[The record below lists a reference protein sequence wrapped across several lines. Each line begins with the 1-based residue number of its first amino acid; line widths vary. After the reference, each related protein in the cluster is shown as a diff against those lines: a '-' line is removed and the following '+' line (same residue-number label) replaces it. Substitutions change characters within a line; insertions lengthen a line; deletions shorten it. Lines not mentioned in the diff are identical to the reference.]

1 MSLACE
7 TPAVSFPSSSVRPAT
22 LDDLPLF
29 EACERTGF
37 SENRRA
43 SKASLR
49 HSITSPSQLALVIE
63 GRARRK
69 KPVPA
74 GCAVVFQYKRSLRVY
89 SLAILKEH
97 RMLGLGEALVRHIV
111 EFAAS
116 HGYERVTLEADMNN
130 PKLVNWYRKFGFEP
144 VRSLPDYYGPA
155 EPAVRMVLS
164 QLSRDG
170 SPESVVIVVDEP
182 GRVRDC
188 CPGVQFCSATDYLA
202 DTNYAG
208 SNRFHVLNL
217 CTSYKTHSM
226 GYYVSLLASARNHRV
241 TPSVMTVKDVTT
253 PLVAQSLL
261 DEIKDAIHPRPL
273 PEKGALLELTIILGR
288 TPDPC
293 RAELARKLFS
303 LFAIPF
309 FTIVME
315 RLDDG
320 WKFRKVKLLHLRQV
334 ARQWPE
340 LLRTSLEAFCLKK
353 RYNRPRL
360 KSYQYDLAILADA
373 TEPTPPSSPMALEK
387 FRKAAEK
394 VGFFVEFITKA
405 DHRRICEFDA
415 LFIRETTAMDNHTY
429 AMSRHAY
436 TEGLVVVDDPWSIML
451 CSNKVYLQE
460 RLAHAGANQPRG
472 WHLTRKECTPKFL
485 NSLPLPLVLKLPESS
500 FSLGVFRVSS
510 VEELGDKLVDMFKHT
525 DLVIAQ
531 EFLVSDFDW
540 RVGLLDNKPLF
551 ACKYYM
557 ANNHWQIYNWQESED
572 QDGDGFSGRSET
584 IPVDEVPPHILKA
597 AIQASSLIGNG
608 LYGVDLKDMG
618 GKAYVIEVNDNPNVD
633 AGIEDLVLGDE
644 LYERIMRSIHNR
656 IEAERHQVRYIY

>member
-7 TPAVSFPSSSVRPAT
+7 TPAVSFSSSSVRAAT

-37 SENRRA
+37 NENRR
-43 SKASLR
+43 SSRASLR
-49 HSITSPSQLALVIE
+49 RSITSPSQLALVIE
-63 GRARRK
+63 GKAKRR

-74 GCAVVFQYKRSLRVY
+74 GCAVVFQYKRSLRIY
-89 SLAILKEH
+89 SLAILREH
-97 RMLGLGEALVRHIV
+97 RMHGLGESLVRHVV
-111 EFAAS
+111 EFAVS
-116 HGYERVTLEADMNN
+116 HGYERVSLEADMNN

-144 VRSLPDYYGPA
+144 VRTLSDYYGPG

-164 QLSRDG
+164 PSGRQG
-170 SPESVVIVVDEP
+170 APESVVIVVEEP
-182 GRVRDC
+182 GRMRDC
-188 CPGVQFCSATDYLA
+188 CPGVQFCSATDYLV
-202 DTNYAG
+202 DTNYAD

-217 CTSYKTHSM
+217 CSSYKTHSM

-253 PLVAQSLL
+253 PMVAQSLL
-261 DEIKDAIHPRPL
+261 DELKDTINSRQL
-273 PEKGALLELTIILGR
+273 PGKGELLELTIILGR

-309 FTIVME
+309 FTITME
-315 RLDDG
+315 GREDG

-334 ARQWPE
+334 AKRHPA
-340 LLRTSLEAFCLKK
+340 LLRSALDAFCLKK
-353 RYNRPRL
+353 RYNRPKL
-360 KSYQYDLAILADA
+360 KNYQYDLAILVDTA
-373 TEPTPPSSPMALEK
+373 EPTPPSNAIALEK
-387 FRKAAEK
+387 FRKAAER

-460 RLAHAGANQPRG
+460 RLAHAGVAQPRG
-472 WHLTRKECTPKFL
+472 WHLTRKECKPEFL
-485 NSLPLPLVLKLPESS
+485 RSLPLPLVLKLPESS
-500 FSLGVFRVSS
+500 FSLGVFRVSTM
-510 VEELGDKLVDMFKHT
+510 EELEAKLAEMFRHT

-531 EFLVSDFDW
+531 EFLVSAYDW

-551 ACKYYM
+551 ACKYFM
-557 ANNHWQIYNWQESED
+557 ANNHWQIYNWQEPGQGED
-572 QDGDGFSGRSET
+572 FSGRSEAV
-584 IPVDEVPPHILKA
+584 PVDKVPPHILKA
-597 AIQASSLIGNG
+597 AVQASSLIGNG

-618 GKAYVIEVNDNPNVD
+618 GKACVIEVNDNPNVD
-633 AGIEDLVLGDE
+633 ADIEDIILGDE
-644 LYERIMRSIHNR
+644 LYGRIMRSIYNR

>member
-1 MSLACE
+1 MGLSCE
-7 TPAVSFPSSSVRPAT
+7 TSVSFPTSSVRPAT

-29 EACERTGF
+29 EAGERTGF
-37 SENRRA
+37 SENRR
-43 SKASLR
+43 SSRASLR
-49 HSITSPSQLALVIE
+49 RSITSPSQLALVIE
-63 GRARRK
+63 GRVRRK

-89 SLAILKEH
+89 SLTILKEY

-164 QLSRDG
+164 PSNRDG

-261 DEIKDAIHPRPL
+261 DEIRDAIHPRPL
-273 PEKGALLELTIILGR
+273 PDKGALLELTIILGR

-293 RAELARKLFS
+293 LTELARRLFA

-309 FTIVME
+309 FTITME
-315 RLDDG
+315 RLEDG

-334 ARQWPE
+334 AGRWPE
-340 LLRTSLEAFCLKK
+340 LLRTALEAFCLKK

-373 TEPTPPSSPMALEK
+373 SEPTPPSCSMALEK

-460 RLAHAGANQPRG
+460 RLAHAGADQPRG

-485 NSLPLPLVLKLPESS
+485 RSLPLPLVLKLPESS

-510 VEELGDKLVDMFKHT
+510 VDELKTKLAEMFKHT

-531 EFLVSDFDW
+531 EFLVSAFDW
-540 RVGLLDNKPLF
+540 RVGLIDNKPLF

-557 ANNHWQIYNWQESED
+557 ANNHWQIYN
-572 QDGDGFSGRSET
+572 
-584 IPVDEVPPHILKA
+584 
-597 AIQASSLIGNG
+597 
-608 LYGVDLKDMG
+608 
-618 GKAYVIEVNDNPNVD
+618 
-633 AGIEDLVLGDE
+633 
-644 LYERIMRSIHNR
+644 
-656 IEAERHQVRYIY
+656 

>member
-1 MSLACE
+1 MGLSCE
-7 TPAVSFPSSSVRPAT
+7 TSVSFPTSSVRPAT

-29 EACERTGF
+29 EAGERTGF
-37 SENRRA
+37 SENRR
-43 SKASLR
+43 SSRASLR
-49 HSITSPSQLALVIE
+49 RSITSPSQLALVIE
-63 GRARRK
+63 GRVRRK

-89 SLAILKEH
+89 SLTILKEY

-164 QLSRDG
+164 PSNRDG

-261 DEIKDAIHPRPL
+261 DEIRDAIHPRPL
-273 PEKGALLELTIILGR
+273 PDKGALLELTIILGR

-293 RAELARKLFS
+293 LTELARRLFA

-309 FTIVME
+309 FTITME
-315 RLDDG
+315 RLEDG

-334 ARQWPE
+334 AGRWPE
-340 LLRTSLEAFCLKK
+340 LLRTALEAFCLKK

-373 TEPTPPSSPMALEK
+373 SEPTPPSCSMALEK

-460 RLAHAGANQPRG
+460 RLAHAGADQPRG

-485 NSLPLPLVLKLPESS
+485 RSLPLPLVLKLAESS
-500 FSLGVFRVSS
+500 FSVGVFRVSS
-510 VEELGDKLVDMFKHT
+510 VDELKTKLAEMFKHT

-531 EFLVSDFDW
+531 EFLVSAFDW
-540 RVGLLDNKPLF
+540 RVGLIDNKPLF

-557 ANNHWQIYNWQESED
+557 ANNHWQIYNWQEHDGASGED
-572 QDGDGFSGRSET
+572 FSGRSET
-584 IPVDEVPPHILKA
+584 MPVDRVPPHILKA

-608 LYGVDLKDMG
+608 FYGVDLKDMG

-644 LYERIMRSIHNR
+644 LYERIMRSIYNR
-656 IEAERHQVRYIY
+656 IEAERHQVRYLY